1 MELDEWRDR
10 DNLERDEGEY
20 TIIRIE
26 YMEKWFSIGK
36 DWSQI
41 AGTKRQDFFDYM

>member
-20 TIIRIE
+20 IIIRIE
-26 YMEKWFSIGK
+26 YMEKWFLIRK
-36 DWSQI
+36 DWS
-41 AGTKRQDFFDYM
+41 